1 MLALF
6 PSQQTFSRPLENYKI
21 PASVTQAIRENNI
34 EEILSSII
42 YTDKTPPEEL
52 PSDLSSQLNRK
63 NYYNFFKTLLFVEE
77 QQMHIDIRTYDM
89 EGVAMDRRGR
99 NFTLEVP
106 GLAESRPSVLRGDKI
121 YISYNKGEKT
131 FAADVQSIENEK
143 VVLVINKAFDRI
155 FVDGMKFD
163 VRFSFSRTSLRIC
176 HQAVAS
182 IRKSKLMEKVL
193 FPSINATLEPPMRIP
208 TRLNFRNRNL
218 NREQKAAVLGILEA
232 TARPAPY
239 VLFGPPVRR
248 AAFYISI

>member
-1 MLALF
+1 
-6 PSQQTFSRPLENYKI
+6 
-21 PASVTQAIRENNI
+21 
-34 EEILSSII
+34 
-42 YTDKTPPEEL
+42 
-52 PSDLSSQLNRK
+52 
-63 NYYNFFKTLLFVEE
+63 
-77 QQMHIDIRTYDM
+77 MHIDIRTYDM